1 MLVVDD
7 QLDLGLV
14 ADELHGVPLEVVE
27 LHVEGRRHFTLASPE
42 IDMNLKT
49 ENVNNIIWG
58 AREPSSKSF
67 NILIDAYLKSEVPAI
82 LKELMSLLQK

>member
-1 MLVVDD
+1 
-7 QLDLGLV
+7 
-14 ADELHGVPLEVVE
+14 
-27 LHVEGRRHFTLASPE
+27 
-42 IDMNLKT
+42 MNLKT

-58 AREPSSKSF
+58 EREPSSKSF

>member
-1 MLVVDD
+1 
-7 QLDLGLV
+7 
-14 ADELHGVPLEVVE
+14 
-27 LHVEGRRHFTLASPE
+27 
-42 IDMNLKT
+42 MNLKT

-82 LKELMSLLQK
+82 LKEVMSLLQK

>member
-49 ENVNNIIWG
+49 GNVNNIIIRG
-58 AREPSSKSF
+58 VEEPTSPSF
-67 NILIDAYLKSEVPAI
+67 NILIDAYLRSEDPPI
-82 LKELMSLLQK
+82 S